1 MKENEC
7 KGKRIYDWFV
17 FKGKNIDVVWGV
29 AGELGYDG
37 DYHHTWSQHSVNG
50 VRHDPDP
57 PCRWVPPSPVEERM
71 RMQIIKK
78 MHKHF

>member
-37 DYHHTWSQHSVNG
+37 DYHHT
-50 VRHDPDP
+50 
-57 PCRWVPPSPVEERM
+57 
-71 RMQIIKK
+71 
-78 MHKHF
+78 